1 MDSQHPDPAS
11 VLVIRRDNIGDLVCT
26 TPLLTALRVAYPSA
40 RIGVLVNS
48 YNAPVLDGNPDVDD
62 VYVYTKLKHV
72 GANGGA
78 VSALVDR
85 ISLIM
90 KLRRMNLDAVMIPA
104 GPQDTRSLKFS
115 RFLSPRRIVVS
126 DPAKS
131 GEHEVERAYSAA
143 FKFGI
148 KGQPSSLRVFA
159 STSASERVRTRLDA
173 TGHDRNTPL
182 IGLHIS
188 ARRNTQRW
196 PATRFADLCIAMHE
210 EHGSTALLLWSP
222 GDSNHPQHPGDDAKA
237 ETIKSIVGAKV
248 PLLAWPTPALPDLV
262 AGLAQCDTVVCSDG
276 GAMHLAA
283 GLGRPVVC
291 FFGDSPPER
300 WHPWGVRY
308 KLLRPSSRRVEDIS
322 VATASSAVTSLLRSK
337 SAD

>member
-1 MDSQHPDPAS
+1 MDSKPAPS
-11 VLVIRRDNIGDLVCT
+11 SILVIRRDNIGDLVCT
-26 TPLLTALRVAYPSA
+26 TPLLAALRVAYPAA

-78 VSALVDR
+78 VSALLDR
-85 ISLIM
+85 IALIV
-90 KLRRMNLDAVMIPA
+90 KLRRLNLDAVLIPA
-104 GPQDTRSLKFS
+104 GPQDMRSLTFS
-115 RFLSPRRIVVS
+115 RLLSPRRIVVS
-126 DPAKS
+126 DSAKS

-143 FKFGI
+143 FKLGI
-148 KGQPSSLRVFA
+148 KGQPSGLRVFA
-159 STSASERVRTRLDA
+159 STSASERVRARLDA
-173 TGHDRNTPL
+173 VGHDQNTPL

-196 PATRFADLCIAMHE
+196 PAARFAELCIAMHE

-222 GDSNHPQHPGDDAKA
+222 GDSSHPQHPGDDAKA
-237 ETIKSIVGAKV
+237 ESIRNLVGAKV
-248 PLLAWPTPALPDLV
+248 PLLAWPSSALPDLV
-262 AGLAQCDTVVCSDG
+262 AGLAQCDAVVCSDG

-300 WHPWGVRY
+300 WRPWGVRY
-308 KLLRPSSRRVEDIS
+308 KLLRPPSNRVEDIS
-322 VATASSAVTSLLRSK
+322 VETAFAAVTSLLRSK